1 MELTV
6 SPNFKDK
13 SPAFADEAAKKAA
26 LRKTNELLSS
36 LGFFRNLIL
45 EHEPQKADVWTH
57 LGLLEHG
64 VSELSELTGYD
75 GMLRKDREARF
86 AETRAANIK
95 IRELE
100 AALGAGTGPDA
111 VGAGIAHYMGVL
123 GTFYSACGFRYAS
136 MDPTRWG
143 IHAEFTHEL
152 TKTVKRS
159 PFADKKLMAMAVL
172 SCGFIPKQK
181 GWDLERD
188 QFHDSLLDTDRNRK
202 RIVELYAAAF
212 PGDIVR
218 EFRSVRD
225 GDKYYL
231 KHEITVGWNNLAAWE
246 TRIRQTAKER
256 GLPEDAEFQEETA
269 LPDATKFRIP

>member
-13 SPAFADEAAKKAA
+13 SPAFADEAAKKTA
-26 LRKTNELLSS
+26 LKKTNELLSS

-75 GMLRKDREARF
+75 GMLRKDHEARF

-95 IRELE
+95 VRELE

-111 VGAGIAHYMGVL
+111 VGAGIAHYMEVL

-152 TKTVKRS
+152 TKTVERS

-202 RIVELYAAAF
+202 RLVELYAAAF

-218 EFRSVRD
+218 GFRSVRD

-256 GLPEDAEFQEETA
+256 GLPEDAEFQEEPA

>member
-13 SPAFADEAAKKAA
+13 SPAFADEAAKKTA
-26 LRKTNELLSS
+26 LKKTNELLSS

-111 VGAGIAHYMGVL
+111 VGAGIAHYMEVL

-152 TKTVKRS
+152 TKTVERS

-188 QFHDSLLDTDRNRK
+188 QFHDSLLDTDKNRANL
-202 RIVELYAAAF
+202 RAMYADVF
-212 PGDIVR
+212 PGDGVR

-225 GDKYYL
+225 GDRYYL
-231 KHEITVGWNNLAAWE
+231 KHEITVSWENLAAWE
-246 TRIRQTAKER
+246 AKIRQVAKEQN
-256 GLPEDAEFQEETA
+256 LPEDAEFQEEPA
-269 LPDATKFRIP
+269 LPDATKFRVP

>member
-13 SPAFADEAAKKAA
+13 SPAFADEAAKKTA

-64 VSELSELTGYD
+64 VSELSGLTGYD
-75 GMLRKDREARF
+75 GMLRKDRETRF

-111 VGAGIAHYMGVL
+111 VGAGIAHYMEVL
-123 GTFYSACGFRYAS
+123 GTFYSACGFRHAS

-152 TKTVKRS
+152 TKAVERS
-159 PFADKKLMAMAVL
+159 PFAEKKLMAMAVL

-246 TRIRQTAKER
+246 ARIRQTAKER
-256 GLPEDAEFQEETA
+256 GLPEDTEFQEEPA